1 MADQEPT
8 VSNTAADNSA
18 VGIQAQ
24 QVHNSTVYMYVPD
37 MSAEQK
43 FQKGVNALK
52 GGLPGRALDFIK
64 DAIADGHDN
73 AQVRFHWLL
82 AMLSKRSFRELGRG
96 EREELRAA
104 QDSLGEY
111 SDDGWKQGAETIC
124 ALLSRMDD
132 VEADPEPELKALRE
146 LPSPQRALIGDHLG
160 MLLDGTV
167 KDALWADMRDA
178 AKHVQQDNDRQD
190 KVWAFFE
197 PEPAEPLVRD
207 PEPRFVTVREKIT
220 IGVSATAFLV
230 ALGYLWSAV
239 LSSGSPLVILAFP
252 LTGAALYVGLRNAVE
267 WWFRAQR
274 LRVRERE
281 LTGIPR
287 VARPLEGAFSKG
299 VDRQFEHYFHK
310 YAPEAGRDRAA
321 WLGDTVGVRRALR
334 DEIIEL
340 YRGRVKLSEV
350 TWLIR
355 YLVLDVRKR
364 WRDGTLLDHRERYR
378 TSISTQ
384 VWSCGG
390 VLAVVAGV
398 VTVVE
403 AAVSARPVMAVLSS
417 AMALVAGWLAAHR
430 LLGIRLARL
439 RFADDSAEGKRE
451 LDKRRE
457 WHRRWTDKV
466 HEARPTDEEMERWL
480 NADKTVFL
488 DEALREYQLAWRDI
502 IAYTFLQS
510 PARFYRRARV
520 SYGPWRYSRYKIR
533 LFLITV
539 EGVREVSAEL
549 DFKKAEFKDH
559 ERTNYRFD
567 AVASVHVITRS
578 GLPHTLELTL
588 VNGDPRKMRV
598 VDEESALLEPE
609 DKVQERPEDMTE
621 LTLESFGFGNTLHV
635 LEGIAAEGKQW
646 IHRAE

>member
-8 VSNTAADNSA
+8 VSNTAADNST

-24 QVHNSTVYMYVPD
+24 QVHNSTVYMNVPG

-64 DAIADGHDN
+64 DAIADGHDS
-73 AQVRFHWLL
+73 AQVRFHWFL
-82 AMLSKRSFRELGRG
+82 AMLSKRSFRELDRG

-104 QDSLGEY
+104 QASLEKY
-111 SDDGWKQGAETIC
+111 SEDAWKQGIETIC
-124 ALLSRMDD
+124 ALLSRMGD
-132 VEADPEPELKALRE
+132 VEADPEPELKALRA
-146 LPSPQRALIGDHLG
+146 LPSPQRVLIGDHLG

-178 AKHVQQDNDRQD
+178 AKHVQQENDRQD

-197 PEPAEPLVRD
+197 PEPAEPRVRE
-207 PEPRFVTVREKIT
+207 PEPRFVTAREKIT
-220 IGVSATAFLV
+220 IGVSSAAFLV
-230 ALGYLWSAV
+230 ALGYLGAAV
-239 LSSGSPLVILAFP
+239 LSSGSTLAILAFP
-252 LTGAALYVGLRNAVE
+252 LTGAALCVGLRNAVE
-267 WWFRAQR
+267 WRFRAQR
-274 LRVRERE
+274 LRVKERE

-287 VARPLEGAFSKG
+287 VERPLEGSFSKG
-299 VDRQFEHYFHK
+299 VDRRFEHYFHK
-310 YAPEAGRDRAA
+310 YAPEADRDRTA
-321 WLGDTVGVRRALR
+321 WLSETAGVRRALR

-340 YRGRVKLSEV
+340 YRGRAKLGEV

-355 YLVLDVRKR
+355 RLVRDVQDR
-364 WRDGTLLDHRERYR
+364 WREGTLWDHREHYR
-378 TSISTQ
+378 TSTSTR

-390 VLAVVAGV
+390 LLAAVAGV

-403 AAVSARPVMAVLSS
+403 AAVSARPVIAVLSS
-417 AMALVAGWLAAHR
+417 AMALVAGWIATRRWLA
-430 LLGIRLARL
+430 IILARL

-451 LDKRRE
+451 FDKRRE
-457 WHRRWTDKV
+457 WHRKWTDKV
-466 HEARPTDEEMERWL
+466 HEAMPTDEEMERWL

-567 AVASVHVITRS
+567 AVASVHVTTRS

-588 VNGDPRKMRV
+588 VNGDPRKMQV
-598 VDEESALLEPE
+598 VDEEPGLLAPK
-609 DKVQERPEDMTE
+609 DMVQEKPEDMAE